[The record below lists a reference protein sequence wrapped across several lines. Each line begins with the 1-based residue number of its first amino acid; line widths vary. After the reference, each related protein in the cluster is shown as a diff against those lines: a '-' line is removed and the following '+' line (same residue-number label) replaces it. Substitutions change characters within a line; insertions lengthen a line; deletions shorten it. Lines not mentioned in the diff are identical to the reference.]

1 LFYVHKFSYN
11 SNLINLTETSFL
23 EKKKAKKHALS
34 TPNDNFKDNFQQLRY
49 QRIFGDWKLTRSRTK
64 VRSARATPCRLSAS
78 PRENEQRL
86 KRKSLQDF
94 PKLISQPAR
103 KLAGEINFL

>member
-1 LFYVHKFSYN
+1 VPNFFFRKK
-11 SNLINLTETSFL
+11 EG
-23 EKKKAKKHALS
+23 KKARSFH
-34 TPNDNFKDNFQQLRY
+34 PNDNFKDNFQQLRY
-49 QRIFGDWKLTRSRTK
+49 QRIFGDWKLTRSLLP
-64 VRSARATPCRLSAS
+64 VVPLVPRLAGSRFA
-78 PRENEQRL
+78 RENEQRL